1 MEKNL
6 TLWQRLSSA
15 TPLFF
20 KKLQLFGIGLAGV
33 GTSLTRVAGIPA
45 RLTTALIAVGT
56 TITII
61 SQFAVQQCEPLNNP
75 PHEEAK

>member
-6 TLWQRLSSA
+6 TLWQRLNSA

-33 GTSLTRVAGIPA
+33 GTSLTQVAGIPA
-45 RLTTALIAVGT
+45 KLTTVLIAIGT
-56 TITII
+56 TVTVI
-61 SQFAVQQCEPLNNP
+61 SQFAVKLGEPLNTTPN
-75 PHEEAK
+75 ETK

>member
-6 TLWQRLSSA
+6 SLWQRFSSA

-33 GTSLTRVAGIPA
+33 GTSLTQVIGIPA

-61 SQFAVQQCEPLNNP
+61 SQFAVQQCGPLTTAP
-75 PHEEAK
+75 DETK